1 LRRLWALPLVPLYAA
16 GSWLRWVGVRPKR
29 LAWPVVSVGSISAGG
44 AGKTPFVI
52 ALAGLLKEQGVAVDV
67 LSRGYGRSDAGATR
81 VDPMG
86 TAEAFGDEPLL
97 IAREAQAPVFV
108 GARRFEA
115 GLMAEAEQKQ
125 ERSSAPEGPRI
136 SGRLDAGVEAPA
148 YPASHAGQP
157 IGVHLLDD
165 GFQHRQLE
173 RDIDVVLVSSED
185 LEDWLLPAGNRRE
198 TLGALRRADVL
209 AVAAGEDAAVGR
221 LRGMGLEQ
229 PVWRFRRE
237 MVIPEVHGPV
247 VAFCGIARPEQF
259 FTGLER
265 AGVSVVERREF
276 GDHHRFS
283 DEDLAGLR
291 EIAARTGAVA
301 LATTGKDRVRLGSR
315 VEELGLPVLVVGLRV
330 VIEDEGGAV
339 EWLCAKVGSFANSV
353 GAIPRRPIEP

>member
-1 LRRLWALPLVPLYAA
+1 LKRLWTLPLVPLYAA

-29 LAWPVVSVGSISAGG
+29 LAWPVVSVGSLSAGG

-86 TAEAFGDEPLL
+86 TADVFGDEPLL
-97 IAREAQAPVFV
+97 IAREAQVPVFV

-115 GLMAEAEQKQ
+115 GLMAEEG
-125 ERSSAPEGPRI
+125 SSRYG
-136 SGRLDAGVEAPA
+136 L
-148 YPASHAGQP
+148 
-157 IGVHLLDD
+157 HLLDD
-165 GFQHRQLE
+165 GFQHRMLH
-173 RDIDVVLVSSED
+173 RDLDIVLVSSAD

-209 AVAAGEDAAVGR
+209 AVAAGDDAAVGR

-265 AGVSVVERREF
+265 AGVSVVGRREF

-291 EIAARTGAVA
+291 EIAARTGAMA
-301 LATTGKDRVRLGSR
+301 LVTTGKDRVRLGSR
-315 VEELGLPVLVVGLRV
+315 VEELGLPVSVVGLRV